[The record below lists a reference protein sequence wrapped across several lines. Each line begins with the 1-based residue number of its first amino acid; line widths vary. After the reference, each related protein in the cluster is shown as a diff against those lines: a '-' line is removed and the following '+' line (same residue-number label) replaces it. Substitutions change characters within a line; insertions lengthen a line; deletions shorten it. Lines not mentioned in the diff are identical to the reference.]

1 MKFMVMIKGNENHEA
16 SLAPNP
22 ELMEAIGRHT
32 VEMMQAGVVLETGGL
47 LPSSQ
52 GARVRLS
59 KGTLSVLD
67 GPFAEAKELIGGYW
81 FIVAQTLDDAAAIAA
96 ENPCIAF
103 GLSFE
108 IRPLEAQRASVY
120 RPANETP
127 AAWKQGPA

>member
-1 MKFMVMIKGNENHEA
+1 MAKNEYLLISRGQWDADADPAAVQAAVDRFYVWYEQGLHE
-16 SLAPNP
+16 
-22 ELMEAIGRHT
+22 GRFKRGSRLENRGRL
-32 VEMMQAGVVLETGGL
+32 VSRQGVT
-47 LPSSQ
+47 
-52 GARVRLS
+52 
-59 KGTLSVLD
+59 D

-108 IRPLEAQRASVY
+108 IRPLEAQRASVD